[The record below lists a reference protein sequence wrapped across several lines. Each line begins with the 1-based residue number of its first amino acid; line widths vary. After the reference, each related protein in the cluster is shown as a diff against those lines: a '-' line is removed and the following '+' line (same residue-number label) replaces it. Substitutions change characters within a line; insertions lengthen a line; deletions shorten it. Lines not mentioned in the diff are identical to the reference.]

1 MKGKALVLITLL
13 AGVGVANAAVRGDNN
28 IARNASTQS
37 RTRTTSERVTRAASQ
52 SVISRTTPARSTTQ
66 RATVSSRTAR
76 TATQPATIRQ
86 TKSVSTT
93 RSANVS
99 RATTKQSPPSA
110 RAGTIT
116 TTGGTN
122 LGTGYN
128 TCRDAYFTCMDQFC
142 GTADDTY
149 RRCICSSKLTEIQ
162 SRERALSQAETQ
174 LQDFKNLN
182 LAVIDKTAGEVGAM
196 LSATAGEIAQSNAKD
211 KSDSAKQLSGISDV
225 LSKTKTQSLSTQG
238 TLDIAGD
245 INAIWSTT
253 DLTGGTNISN
263 LTGEA
268 LYNAV
273 HAQCSEMISDAC
285 PDAATKTMVVS
296 AYGMYIENDCSLM
309 INGLD
314 KKLTAANATIRNTE
328 YEMGDLRLENYN
340 AHNSTSI
347 NDCIAQVRS
356 DITSNMACGTDY
368 VHCLDVTGRYL
379 NYETGE
385 PIYTAKFFELDSLT
399 SLSGDLLTNQANRM
413 TLAKLQDMRNF
424 AERGLDTCRDI
435 SDDVWDEFLRQ
446 AITEIHQGQQAR
458 IRQVKDECLD
468 VLNKCYDEQNQQLKD
483 FTNTDETLLL
493 GSRLELSEKMCQEK
507 LDACSNVYGGGT
519 DGLDALLIAMGDIID
534 QQIAQQCVSV
544 LQNYLQDLCT
554 PPSND
559 TLHAYPYGCRIYEPG
574 GYTSYKTY
582 ADKLTAVKNTSNKA
596 FQCDAVKI
604 YVSCEDGYYLSNT
617 KCLPCPKD
625 DTSCNKGSI
634 QNTIYY
640 KLTQYAKQTCVRPSK
655 SDSDEVLPATVLQDV
670 NTVMDKFK
678 SDMATE
684 LAKECERQ
692 DGKWSSY
699 TQTKNDT
706 NAATNLAKFYSTTS
720 ANEKW
725 GLCTVTSGIPCIP
738 DVNENAINGMY
749 KDGKCVPT
757 ICNTGYV
764 LTKQDKCEELYS
776 KCSEDID
783 TCCKDMPQQQ
793 KLGDATAKSG
803 TSDLITNPQIPVIK
817 QRYTRGCKWDSTG
830 KCACLC
836 DDKNNSIPQLEQWT
850 DNNAQYEGYRCPII
864 YLQFQQSDLS
874 K

>member
-1 MKGKALVLITLL
+1 MSKNQYSDKIKIIIYLGMKGKALVLITLL

-86 TKSVSTT
+86 TKSVSTA

-99 RATTKQSPPSA
+99 RATTKQSSPSA

-309 INGLD
+309 INNLD

-468 VLNKCYDEQNQQLKD
+468 VVNKCYDEQNQQLKD

-493 GSRLELSEKMCQEK
+493 GSRLELSEKMCREK

-519 DGLDALLIAMGDIID
+519 DGLNALMIAMGDIID

-582 ADKLTAVKNTSNKA
+582 VNKLTAVQNTYKA

-625 DTSCNKGSI
+625 DPTCNKESI

-655 SDSDEVLPATVLQDV
+655 SDSDEDLPATVLQDV

-699 TQTKNDT
+699 T
-706 NAATNLAKFYSTTS
+706 TS
-720 ANEKW
+720 E
-725 GLCTVTSGIPCIP
+725 SGDP
-738 DVNENAINGMY
+738 DLQNFTARHLPTQNG
-749 KDGKCVPT
+749 DCVLLHRAYHVSQMQVKT
-757 ICNTGYV
+757 
-764 LTKQDKCEELYS
+764 Q
-776 KCSEDID
+776 
-783 TCCKDMPQQQ
+783 
-793 KLGDATAKSG
+793 
-803 TSDLITNPQIPVIK
+803 
-817 QRYTRGCKWDSTG
+817 
-830 KCACLC
+830 
-836 DDKNNSIPQLEQWT
+836 
-850 DNNAQYEGYRCPII
+850 
-864 YLQFQQSDLS
+864 
-874 K
+874 